1 MSLTSTLLL
10 GEKIELPKGKR
21 HQHYLSDAKPASAR
35 LKFASRTAEKAANIE
50 RVFEAIV
57 SGAETREKVVEKTGI
72 SHATVWK
79 ATNSLIDWPGGPR
92 IEMRRKE
99 GRTQFFYAV

>member
-1 MSLTSTLLL
+1 MSLTSALLL
-10 GEKIELPKGKR
+10 GEKIDLPKGKR
-21 HQHYLSDAKPASAR
+21 RRHYLSDAKPASAR
-35 LKFASRTAEKAANIE
+35 HKFASRTAEKAANIE
-50 RVFEAIV
+50 RVFEAIAA
-57 SGAETREKVVEKTGI
+57 GTETRERIAEKTGI

-79 ATNSLIDWPGGPR
+79 ATKALIDWPGGPR